1 MNRAR
6 AGPGKLLWSGK
17 IWNGQG
23 ILFFNFNGIFFLA
36 LFSLKIYSLFFY
48 FLFFLDIL
56 DNIMTGITSGKSKNI
71 VRILVFSSLL

>member
-23 ILFFNFNGIFFLA
+23 ILFFNFNGIF
-36 LFSLKIYSLFFY
+36 FSLKIYSLFFY